1 MSFQIFV
8 KSITG
13 QTRTVEVEGTDTIR
27 TIKEKI
33 QEKEGIVPDQQR
45 LIFAGKNLEDT
56 KTVSDYNIGKDTT
69 LHLVLRVQGGK

>member
-13 QTRTVEVEGTDTIR
+13 QTRTIEVDGSDTIR

-45 LIFAGKNLEDT
+45 LIFAGKNLEDG